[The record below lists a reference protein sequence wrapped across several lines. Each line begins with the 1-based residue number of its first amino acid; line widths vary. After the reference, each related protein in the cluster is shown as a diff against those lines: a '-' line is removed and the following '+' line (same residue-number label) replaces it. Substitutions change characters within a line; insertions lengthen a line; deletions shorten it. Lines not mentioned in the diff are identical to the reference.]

1 MVLCLEARRAQL
13 YFLNW
18 EEKQV
23 HADGVAGSHCLFGH
37 GTPGRCKIRIW
48 ARRMLAKIPFK
59 ANDVLYVLLK
69 LTLHI
74 MQFCPL
80 MELIFV
86 VSIVNFPS
94 GVALY

>member
-1 MVLCLEARRAQL
+1 
-13 YFLNW
+13 
-18 EEKQV
+18 
-23 HADGVAGSHCLFGH
+23 
-37 GTPGRCKIRIW
+37 
-48 ARRMLAKIPFK
+48 MLAKIPFK

-80 MELIFV
+80 MKLIFV